1 MITEKIGR
9 TMAQID
15 YSKLHILVVEDE
27 KFTRDLT
34 CALLRSIGVGAVTAC
49 DDGEVGFLEL
59 LRVRPDLV
67 FCDVRMARLD
77 GLGFLKKVRD
87 VKVKGPDRT
96 PIIFLTGDAAAD
108 TVLFAQAHEAN
119 GYLVKPVSLTQI
131 RDRIDAIV
139 AADEALRER
148 TALSS
153 PRRF

>member
-1 MITEKIGR
+1 MIIEKIGR

-34 CALLRSIGVGAVTAC
+34 CALLRSIRVGSVTAC
-49 DDGEVGFLEL
+49 EDGEVGLLEL
-59 LRVRPDLV
+59 LRIRPDLV

-77 GLGFLKKVRD
+77 GLNFLKKVRGL
-87 VKVKGPDRT
+87 KVKGLDRT

-108 TVLFAQAHEAN
+108 TALFAKAHEAN

-131 RDRIDAIV
+131 RDRIDSVV
-139 AADEALRER
+139 AANDTLRER
-148 TALSS
+148 VSLSS
-153 PRRF
+153 S